1 MKTKLLRLLVGLLG
15 ALCGFGVFSLISYS
29 GPITAIMEQSALFS
43 AIFALVMLLVTLV
56 CGIIAYVFSQRIID
70 RATELYKKNY
80 ARVERMHANDV
91 FFGALGLLLGL
102 AIAYF
107 ISRLFDHLPAL
118 LYTALA
124 ALLYVGCGVFMT
136 TIARRRWHELPF
148 LARWDKGAAQDV
160 AGDASGTQILLD
172 TSVLID
178 GRICDIAGAGFI
190 TAPLLIPA
198 FILTELQKV
207 ADSSDE
213 HKRRRGRRGLEMAQ
227 KLREVPGVQCHL
239 GGYED
244 DSGDDADMKLL
255 RLAKEQNFRI
265 MTNDY
270 NLNRV
275 AALSGVCVMNI
286 NELANALKPALMAG
300 DLLTIAILKEGKE
313 HHQGVG
319 YLDDGTMVVI
329 ENAKNRVGETLPVEV
344 TSILQTAAGRMIF
357 ARISE

>member
-1 MKTKLLRLLVGLLG
+1 
-15 ALCGFGVFSLISYS
+15 
-29 GPITAIMEQSALFS
+29 
-43 AIFALVMLLVTLV
+43 
-56 CGIIAYVFSQRIID
+56 
-70 RATELYKKNY
+70 
-80 ARVERMHANDV
+80 
-91 FFGALGLLLGL
+91 L

-118 LYTALA
+118 LYTAMA

-148 LARWDKGAAQDV
+148 LARWEKSGAQQAQ
-160 AGDASGTQILLD
+160 ASATDAQVLLD

-178 GRICDIAGAGFI
+178 GRICDIAAAGFI
-190 TAPLLIPA
+190 TAPLLIPG

-207 ADSSDE
+207 ADSSDD

-227 KLREVPGVQCHL
+227 KLREVPCIKCHL
-239 GGYED
+239 GDYED
-244 DSGDDADMKLL
+244 DSADDADMKLL
-255 RLAKEQNFRI
+255 RLAKEHGWRI

-286 NELANALKPALMAG
+286 NELANALKPVLMAG
-300 DLLTIAILKEGKE
+300 DMLTIAILKEGKE

-319 YLDDGTMVVI
+319 YLDDGTMVVV
-329 ENAKNRVGETLPVEV
+329 ENAKTRVGETLSVEV

-357 ARISE
+357 AKTTE